1 MTRYGFPVY
10 LPAGLRRS
18 RFWCDKKL
26 MRIAFVL
33 GLGLTAACGG
43 GGSAKGGGA
52 GKNSDCVDA
61 FLCAADCTSN
71 TASSAAWTR

>member
-1 MTRYGFPVY
+1 
-10 LPAGLRRS
+10 
-18 RFWCDKKL
+18 